1 MSFNDEKTMFQN
13 AKMLN
18 NHTEGQRC
26 HEKSVS
32 KSHIERKVTR
42 KRKFEVLTLL

>member
-1 MSFNDEKTMFQN
+1 MRTKQIEVHKCHLMMKKTMFQN

-32 KSHIERKVTR
+32 KSHIA
-42 KRKFEVLTLL
+42 